1 MYDLL
6 LRDAT
11 IVQST
16 GRLVA
21 DIALED
27 GKIAYVGNAP
37 GGKAK
42 EEVSAIGH
50 FVMPGVIDGHV
61 HFPDV
66 RIEYQEVN
74 GDLRWEDVEVT
85 TEHYRGAHG
94 AAAARQGVAAAT
106 RATLASAR

>member
-27 GKIAYVGNAP
+27 GKIAYVGNSP

-61 HFPDV
+61 HFRDP
-66 RIEYQEVN
+66 
-74 GDLRWEDVEVT
+74 GMTHKEDWGT
-85 TEHYRGAHG
+85 GSRGAV
-94 AAAARQGVAAAT
+94 RMGVN
-106 RATLASAR
+106 SNQ